1 MTRPP
6 SPLIAQLA
14 AELKPVRPVRM
25 AHGRAVLVLA
35 MLVTIGAVA
44 LVRGLWSGP
53 LHGEA
58 AAMFFVAN
66 PLIGLV
72 GLVSALAVIRMAGPR
87 VGARQDDARWLLAAL
102 AILPLAAVLLAAIE
116 GQIDWHEHTTHGA
129 ICFIAGTCA
138 GSLVAAALIG
148 WLRRGAPVAPKV
160 AGFYTGV
167 AAGAL
172 GSFAYGLSCPVDSIG
187 HLGIWHVAP
196 VAAMAAL
203 GRTFVPRWVRW

>member
-14 AELKPVRPVRM
+14 SELEPVRPVRM
-25 AHGRAVLVLA
+25 AHGRALLGVSVVA
-35 MLVTIGAVA
+35 TIGVVA
-44 LVRGLWSGP
+44 LGLGLWSGP

-66 PLIGLV
+66 ALIGLV

-87 VGARQDDARWLLAAL
+87 VGARPDGARWLLAAL
-102 AILPLAAVLLAAIE
+102 AILPMAAVLLAAIE
-116 GQIDWHEHTTHGA
+116 GRIDWHEHATHGLE
-129 ICFIAGTCA
+129 CFVAGTCS
-138 GSLVAAALIG
+138 GSLVAAALIA
-148 WLRRGAPVAPKV
+148 WLRRGAPVTPRI

-196 VAAMAAL
+196 VAVSAAL
-203 GRTFVPRWVRW
+203 GRFIVPRWVRW

>member
-6 SPLIAQLA
+6 SSLIAQLA
-14 AELKPVRPVRM
+14 SELEPVRPVRM
-25 AHGRAVLVLA
+25 AHGRALLA
-35 MLVTIGAVA
+35 FSVIATIGVVA
-44 LVRGLWSGP
+44 LARGLWSGP
-53 LHGEA
+53 LQGNA
-58 AAMFFVAN
+58 AELFFVAN
-66 PLIGLV
+66 ALIGLV

-87 VGARQDDARWLLAAL
+87 VGARQDGARWLLAAL
-102 AILPLAAVLLAAIE
+102 AILPMAAVLLAAIE
-116 GQIDWHEHTTHGA
+116 GQIDWHEHATHGPE
-129 ICFIAGTCA
+129 CFVAGTA
-138 GSLVAAALIG
+138 SGALVAVALIA
-148 WLRRGAPVAPKV
+148 WLRRGAPVAPNV

-203 GRTFVPRWVRW
+203 GRIFVPRWVRW

>member
-14 AELKPVRPVRM
+14 SELEPVRPVRM
-25 AHGRAVLVLA
+25 AHGRVLLALSVLA
-35 MLVTIGAVA
+35 TIGAVT
-44 LVRGLWSGP
+44 LGRGLWSGP
-53 LHGEA
+53 LRGEA
-58 AAMFFVAN
+58 EGMFFVAN
-66 PLIGLV
+66 TLIGLV
-72 GLVSALAVIRMAGPR
+72 GLASALAVIRMAGPR
-87 VGARQDDARWLLAAL
+87 VGARQDGARWLLAAL

-116 GQIDWHEHTTHGA
+116 GRIDWHEHAAHGLE
-129 ICFIAGTCA
+129 CFIAGTCA

-196 VAAMAAL
+196 VAAMAGL
-203 GRTFVPRWVRW
+203 GRLFVPRWVRW

>member
-14 AELKPVRPVRM
+14 SELEPVQPIRM
-25 AHGRAVLVLA
+25 AHGRALLA
-35 MLVTIGAVA
+35 LSMLATIGVVA
-44 LVRGLWSGP
+44 LGLGLWSGP
-53 LHGEA
+53 LQGEA

-66 PLIGLV
+66 ALIGLV

-87 VGARQDDARWLLAAL
+87 VGQRQDGARWLLAAL

-116 GQIDWHEHTTHGA
+116 GQIDWHEHATHGLE
-129 ICFIAGTCA
+129 CFVAGTCA
-138 GSLVAAALIG
+138 GSLVAAALIA

-172 GSFAYGLSCPVDSIG
+172 GSFAYGLSCPVDTIA

-196 VAAMAAL
+196 VAVMAAL
-203 GRTFVPRWVRW
+203 GRIFVPRWVRW

>member
-14 AELKPVRPVRM
+14 SELEPVRPIRM
-25 AHGRAVLVLA
+25 AHGIALAALTVLA
-35 MLVTIGAVA
+35 TIGLIA
-44 LVRGLWSGP
+44 LTMGLWSGP
-53 LHGEA
+53 MRGEA

-66 PLIGLV
+66 ALIGLV

-87 VGARQDDARWLLAAL
+87 VGARQDGARWLLAAL
-102 AILPLAAVLLAAIE
+102 AILPMAAVLLAMIE
-116 GQIDWHEHTTHGA
+116 GQIDWHEHATHGLE
-129 ICFIAGTCA
+129 CFVAGTCS
-138 GSLVAAALIG
+138 GSLVAAALII
-148 WLRRGAPVAPKV
+148 WLRRGAPVAPRV

-172 GSFAYGLSCPVDSIG
+172 GSFAYGLSCPIDTIA

-196 VAAMAAL
+196 VAVMAGL
-203 GRTFVPRWVRW
+203 GRIFVPRWVRW